1 MSLSELIAKKKKG
14 ENLFQTF
21 EGHTTDCLLILKD
34 YLAKNEKVLRGFCK
48 NFGIDFD
55 IFCNLQFLSVYLH
68 DIGKLTRR
76 FQERIEKGESCGYV
90 SHAFFG
96 LPFVNSDLPEDLDN
110 MLKLLALSHHTQL
123 YNRIY
128 KDAVLSLMVNYHK
141 EEIKEWIS
149 RAEDIYSDYFN
160 SVFERRFSPVYVEA
174 DYLDGIEL
182 NEAIREEIGKLQHKQ
197 NKNKTIRAK
206 AIYSSCLSLLK
217 HCDIKASEN
226 FERMNLEEGTY
237 DSILFEMQSSV
248 ERRMLIDKINYAPRS
263 VFNIDERTVLGVNK
277 KGERV
282 ELYDFQRQIS
292 MLNCPGIVSAPC
304 GRGKTEGSLLGA
316 LNIIREQNKNKIIFA
331 LPTQITSNAM
341 YERLKNIF
349 GKNNVGIYHGMSRYL
364 HYEDNEIKD
373 EDVRELVF
381 DERVFEK
388 PVTITTID
396 HLFYSLVHGYKQADF
411 AFGNILNSV
420 IIFDEIHYYEIHTLR
435 YILDSLRIF
444 RDLNIPYI
452 AMSGTLP
459 SFLVSELNGI
469 REHIFIEDDEGMDFA
484 PFIIEKESNSI
495 FEVVDQIGKNYSGCK
510 NQIIIVNTVK
520 RAKEMYRLLADKIP
534 EENLYLLHSQFT
546 FYDRWDKERRI
557 RELADKR
564 PWILVS
570 TQAIEISVDISCDV
584 MHTELA
590 PIDAIG
596 QRGGR
601 LNRGGKEHKNE
612 HFMYVYQPENHL
624 PYSSKN
630 DVYDYVERTGLIIE
644 SGSVSYKTIKE
655 WCDKVYSD
663 VKLLP
668 KNLEKVFK
676 KCILFGYSPKEIRYS
691 EEKGNLVEV
700 RDIEDITIDVI
711 PEKYWDVIKSKPGR
725 IEMFKVKVPKWWYS
739 SFGKE
744 GFYLSEEINGR
755 KYVICKI
762 PYSKEYGFDVEKIG
776 EQDESCIIC

>member
-1 MSLSELIAKKKKG
+1 MSLSKLIAKKREG
-14 ENLFQTF
+14 ASVFQTF

-34 YLAKNEKVLRGFCK
+34 YLTKNKEVLRGFCD

-68 DIGKLTRR
+68 DIGKLTKG
-76 FQERIEKGESCGYV
+76 FQERIEKGERCGYV

-96 LPFVNSDLPEDLDN
+96 LPFVHSNLPEDSNN
-110 MLKLLALSHHTQL
+110 MLKLLVLSHHTQL

-128 KDAVLSLMVNYHK
+128 EDAVLSLTVNYHK

-149 RAEDIYSDYFN
+149 RAEDIHSEYFD
-160 SVFERRFSPVYVEA
+160 SIFEWTFFPVYVEP
-174 DYLDGIEL
+174 DYLSEIEL
-182 NEAIREEIGKLQHKQ
+182 NEAIREEIRGLKHKQ
-197 NKNKTIRAK
+197 NKNRNIRAK
-206 AIYSSCLSLLK
+206 AIYSLCLFVLK

-226 FERMNLEEGTY
+226 FGGMNLEEGTY
-237 DSILFEMQSSV
+237 DSLLFEMRSPV
-248 ERRMLIDKINYAPRS
+248 DRRMLIDKINYDPHS

-277 KGERV
+277 KGERI

-292 MLNCPGIVSAPC
+292 MLNSHGIISAPC

-341 YERLKNIF
+341 YERLKGIF

-373 EDVRELVF
+373 ENVRELVF
-381 DERVFEK
+381 DERVFGK
-388 PVTITTID
+388 PITITTVD
-396 HLFYSLVHGYKQADF
+396 HLIYSIVHGYKQADF
-411 AFGNILNSV
+411 ALGNILNSV
-420 IIFDEIHYYEIHTLR
+420 IIFDEIHYYETHTLR

-444 RDLNIPYI
+444 RDFNIPYI

-469 REHIFIEDDEGMDFA
+469 REHICIEDDEGMDFT
-484 PFIIEKESNSI
+484 PFIIKKESKSM
-495 FEVVDQIGKNYSGCK
+495 FDVVDQIEKKYSQSK
-510 NQIIIVNTVK
+510 NQIIIANTVK
-520 RAKEMYRLLADKIP
+520 RAKRMYRLLEEKIP

-557 RELADKR
+557 RELVDKR

-612 HFMYVYQPENHL
+612 YFMYVYQPENHL

-630 DVYDYVERTGLIIE
+630 DMGDYVERTGLVME

-655 WCDKVYSD
+655 WCDEVYSD

-668 KNLEKVFK
+668 QNLETVFK

-691 EEKGNLVEV
+691 EERGNKVEV

-711 PEKYWDVIKSKPGR
+711 PEKYWDKIKNEPKQ
-725 IEMFKVKVPKWWYS
+725 IEMCKVKVPKWWYS
-739 SFGKE
+739 KFGKE

-762 PYSKEYGFDVEKIG
+762 PYSKEYGFNVEKIG
-776 EQDESCIIC
+776 EEDESCIIC

>member
-48 NFGIDFD
+48 NFEIDFD

-110 MLKLLALSHHTQL
+110 MLKLLVLSHHTQL

-128 KDAVLSLMVNYHK
+128 EDAILSLTVNYHK

-149 RAEDIYSDYFN
+149 RAEDIHSEYFD
-160 SVFERRFSPVYVEA
+160 SIFELRFFPVYVET
-174 DYLDGIEL
+174 DYLGEIEL
-182 NEAIREEIGKLQHKQ
+182 NEAIREEISGLKHKQ
-197 NKNKTIRAK
+197 NKNRNIRAK
-206 AIYSSCLSLLK
+206 AIYSSCLSILK

-226 FERMNLEEGTY
+226 FEGMNLEEGTY
-237 DSILFEMQSSV
+237 DSLLFELQSPV
-248 ERRMLIDKINYAPRS
+248 ERRMLIDKINYDPHS

-277 KGERV
+277 KGERI
-282 ELYDFQRQIS
+282 ELYSFQRQIS
-292 MLNCPGIVSAPC
+292 MLNGHGIISAPC

-388 PVTITTID
+388 PVTITTVD
-396 HLFYSLVHGYKQADF
+396 HLIYSLVHGYKQADF

-420 IIFDEIHYYEIHTLR
+420 IIFDEIHYYETHTLR

-484 PFIIEKESNSI
+484 PFIIGKESNSI
-495 FEVVDQIGKNYSGCK
+495 FEVVDQIGENYSGCK

-520 RAKEMYRLLADKIP
+520 RAKEVYRLLEEKIP

-546 FYDRWDKERRI
+546 FYDRWDKEKRI

-612 HFMYVYQPENHL
+612 HFMHVYQPENHL
-624 PYSSKN
+624 PYYSKN
-630 DVYDYVERTGLIIE
+630 DVADYVERTGLVIE

-655 WCDKVYSD
+655 WCDVVYSD
-663 VKLLP
+663 VKLLSQ
-668 KNLEKVFK
+668 NLESVFK

-711 PEKYWDVIKSKPGR
+711 PEKYWYEIKNEPKR

-744 GFYLSEEINGR
+744 GFHLSEEINGR

-762 PYSKEYGFDVEKIG
+762 PYLKEYGFDVEKIG
-776 EQDESCIIC
+776 EEDESCIIC

>member
-1 MSLSELIAKKKKG
+1 MSLSELIAKKKEG
-14 ENLFQTF
+14 ENVFQTF
-21 EGHTTDCLLILKD
+21 EGHTTDCLLILKN
-34 YLAKNEKVLRGFCK
+34 YLTKNKEVLRGFCE
-48 NFGIDFD
+48 NFEIDFNT
-55 IFCNLQFLSVYLH
+55 FCNLLFLSVYLH
-68 DIGKLTRR
+68 DIGKLTKE
-76 FQERIEKGESCGYV
+76 FQERIKKGESCGYV

-96 LPFVNSDLPEDLDN
+96 LPFVNSDLPENQDLI
-110 MLKLLALSHHTQL
+110 LKLDVLSHHTQL

-128 KDAVLSLMVNYHK
+128 EDAKLSNKVNYYK

-149 RAEDIYSDYFN
+149 RVENIHSEYFD
-160 SVFERRFSPVYVEA
+160 SIFERRLLPVYVEA
-174 DYLDGIEL
+174 DYLGEIEL
-182 NEAIREEIGKLQHKQ
+182 NEAIRGEIEKLRRKQ
-197 NKNKTIRAK
+197 NKNRNIRAK
-206 AIYSSCLSLLK
+206 AIYSLCLSIIK

-226 FERMNLEEGTY
+226 FEGMNLEEGTY
-237 DSILFEMQSSV
+237 DSLLFEMRSPV
-248 ERRMLIDKINYAPRS
+248 ERRMVIDKINYDPRS

-277 KGERV
+277 KGERI
-282 ELYDFQRQIS
+282 ELYDFQSQIT
-292 MLNCPGIVSAPC
+292 MLNGHGIISAPC

-316 LNIIREQNKNKIIFA
+316 LNIIWEQNKNKIIFS

-349 GKNNVGIYHGMSRYL
+349 GEDNVGIYHGMSRYL
-364 HYEDNEIKD
+364 HYEDDEIKD
-373 EDVRELVF
+373 EDVRGLVF

-396 HLFYSLVHGYKQADF
+396 HLIYSLVHGYKQADF

-420 IIFDEIHYYEIHTLR
+420 IIFDEIHYYETHTLR

-444 RDLNIPYI
+444 RAFNIPYI

-459 SFLVSELNGI
+459 SFLVDELNGI
-469 REHIFIEDDEGMDFA
+469 QEHICIEDDEGMDFT
-484 PFIIEKESNSI
+484 PFIIEKESKSV
-495 FEVVDQIGKNYSGCK
+495 FEVIDQIEKIYSECK

-520 RAKEMYRLLADKIP
+520 RAKEMYRLLEDKIP
-534 EENLYLLHSQFT
+534 KQDLYLLHSQFT
-546 FYDRWDKERRI
+546 FYDRWDKEKKI
-557 RELADKR
+557 RELEDKR

-601 LNRGGKEHKNE
+601 LNRGGKEHKKE
-612 HFMYVYQPENHL
+612 HFMYVYQTENHL

-630 DVYDYVERTGLIIE
+630 DVDDYVERTGLIIK
-644 SGSVSYKTIKE
+644 SGSVSFKTIKE
-655 WCDKVYSD
+655 WCDEVYSD

-668 KNLEKVFK
+668 QNLETVFN

-711 PEKYWDVIKSKPGR
+711 PEKYWYEIKSKPER

-744 GFYLSEEINGR
+744 GFYLSEEINDR

-762 PYSKEYGFDVEKIG
+762 PYSKEYGFDVEGIG
-776 EQDESCIIC
+776 EEDESCIIC